1 MGKEETILEKKIGTV
16 GWWLEKER
24 KKEKKNS
31 PKKEDGAWVSGIE
44 LKRKMVVWKKRKNA
58 PLRERLVAAHK
69 EGWKEG
75 D

>member
-31 PKKEDGAWVSGIE
+31 PKKEDGG
-44 LKRKMVVWKKRKNA
+44 LKENKNA
-58 PLRERLVAAHK
+58 PLRERLAAAHK